1 MIDLYYWT
9 TPNGHKI
16 TVFLEEA
23 QIDYKIIPVNIGRGE
38 QFEADFLAIAPNNR
52 IPAIVDHLPDG
63 RALSVFESGAI
74 LLYLA
79 EKTGRFLPADRRHQ
93 VIQWLMWQMGGLGPM
108 LGQNHHFRAY
118 ADEQVAYA
126 VRRYEKEAQR
136 LYAVLNKQLEKGGD
150 CICGE
155 YSIADMA
162 CYPWIVSHEKQGIN
176 LADYPQ
182 VRRWFNTIG
191 ARSAVVQA
199 YQKGAA
205 LNTAP
210 TMDDEAKKS
219 SSGKPI
225 LSRLGEH

>member
-1 MIDLYYWT
+1 MDNT
-9 TPNGHKI
+9 ERSQN

-79 EKTGRFLPADRRHQ
+79 EKTAAFYRRPTPSSYPVVDVAD
-93 VIQWLMWQMGGLGPM
+93 GGIRTNV
-108 LGQNHHFRAY
+108 GQNHHFRAY

-150 CICGE
+150 C
-155 YSIADMA
+155 
-162 CYPWIVSHEKQGIN
+162 N
-176 LADYPQ
+176 L
-182 VRRWFNTIG
+182 RRIFHRRYG
-191 ARSAVVQA
+191 
-199 YQKGAA
+199 
-205 LNTAP
+205 L
-210 TMDDEAKKS
+210 
-219 SSGKPI
+219 
-225 LSRLGEH
+225 LSLDCVT

>member
-1 MIDLYYWT
+1 MASKTLTGALSACVCGLSGFFDTNEGLLYNAIVIDLYYWT

-93 VIQWLMWQMGGLGPM
+93 VIQWLMWQMG
-108 LGQNHHFRAY
+108 
-118 ADEQVAYA
+118 D
-126 VRRYEKEAQR
+126 
-136 LYAVLNKQLEKGGD
+136 
-150 CICGE
+150 
-155 YSIADMA
+155 
-162 CYPWIVSHEKQGIN
+162 
-176 LADYPQ
+176 
-182 VRRWFNTIG
+182 
-191 ARSAVVQA
+191 
-199 YQKGAA
+199 
-205 LNTAP
+205 
-210 TMDDEAKKS
+210 
-219 SSGKPI
+219 
-225 LSRLGEH
+225 